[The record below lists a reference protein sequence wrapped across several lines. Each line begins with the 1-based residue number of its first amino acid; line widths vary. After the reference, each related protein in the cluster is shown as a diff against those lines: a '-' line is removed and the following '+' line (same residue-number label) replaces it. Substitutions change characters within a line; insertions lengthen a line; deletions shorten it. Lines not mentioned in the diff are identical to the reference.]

1 MFLACQI
8 AIHSEKVLRRKISE
22 KRYSFTVSAS
32 LQTSSVVYVARHGF
46 ACALFL
52 LYFFIIQKQSITKF
66 ARVGLEIAMFKSKLQ
81 RISLSVYNQPKV
93 RKILGKLKKFQTFIS
108 SGR

>member
-8 AIHSEKVLRRKISE
+8 KSAIHSEKVLRRKISE

-46 ACALFL
+46 ACALFFSL
-52 LYFFIIQKQSITKF
+52 LY
-66 ARVGLEIAMFKSKLQ
+66 KSN
-81 RISLSVYNQPKV
+81 R
-93 RKILGKLKKFQTFIS
+93 
-108 SGR
+108 

>member
-8 AIHSEKVLRRKISE
+8 KSCYSQQKVLRRKISE
-22 KRYSFTVSAS
+22 KPYSFTVSAS

-52 LYFFIIQKQSITKF
+52 LFFFIIQKQSMKKF
-66 ARVGLEIAMFKSKLQ
+66 ARVGK
-81 RISLSVYNQPKV
+81 
-93 RKILGKLKKFQTFIS
+93 G
-108 SGR
+108 

>member
-1 MFLACQI
+1 MYLKTLCCFWLVKLRV

-22 KRYSFTVSAS
+22 KLHSFTDNAS
-32 LQTSSVVYVARHGF
+32 LQTSSAVYVARHGF

-52 LYFFIIQKQSITKF
+52 LFFFIIQKQSIKKF
-66 ARVGLEIAMFKSKLQ
+66 ARVGFEIAMFKSKLQ

-93 RKILGKLKKFQTFIS
+93 R
-108 SGR
+108 